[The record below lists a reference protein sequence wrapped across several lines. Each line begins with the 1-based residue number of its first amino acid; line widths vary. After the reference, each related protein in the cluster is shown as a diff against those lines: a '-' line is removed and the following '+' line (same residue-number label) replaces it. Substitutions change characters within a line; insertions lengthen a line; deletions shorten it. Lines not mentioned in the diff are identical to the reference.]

1 MAGQGV
7 GRSDELAGQVAV
19 VTGATTGMG
28 LATAEAL
35 AARGAEVVLTGRD
48 PERLRDAVSR
58 VQQVSPGERGAQ
70 GLLADLADL
79 ASVHA
84 GAAQLTSQVDRIDL
98 LVNNAGVMFTPF
110 GHTVDGHELQFGT
123 NHLGHFALTLALEPL
138 LRQGGARVVN
148 LTSAGHKIA
157 EPDLE
162 DPDWQHRPYDK
173 FAAYGA
179 SKTANIWFTSEL
191 DRRWADSGVRAF
203 SVHPGNVATDLAR
216 HMDRDDFKAM
226 AAMSAARPGAP
237 QRMSF
242 ATPAEGAATA
252 IWAATAGE
260 LDGRG
265 GLYLADCAVSEDV
278 ADWAFDSEKA
288 QALWSL
294 SEQMLG

>member
-1 MAGQGV
+1 MSG
-7 GRSDELAGQVAV
+7 SDLAGRVAV

-35 AARGAEVVLTGRD
+35 AARGAQVVLTGRD
-48 PERLRDAVSR
+48 PGRLRDAVSR
-58 VQQVSPGERGAQ
+58 VQQVSSGERGAH

-84 GAAQLTSQVDRIDL
+84 GAEQLMSQVDRIDL
-98 LVNNAGVMFTPF
+98 LINNAGVMFTPF

-123 NHLGHFALTLALEPL
+123 NHLGHFAFTLALEPL
-138 LRQGGARVVN
+138 LRQGGARIVN

-162 DPDWQHRPYDK
+162 DPDWQHRTYDK

-179 SKTANIWFTSEL
+179 SKTANIWFSSEL
-191 DRRWADSGVRAF
+191 DRRWLDDGVRAF
-203 SVHPGNVATDLAR
+203 AVHPGNVATDLAR
-216 HMDRDDFKAM
+216 HMDRADFKAM
-226 AAMSAARPGAP
+226 ATMSAARPGAP

-252 IWAATAGE
+252 IWAATAPE
-260 LDGRG
+260 LAGRG

-278 ADWAFDSEKA
+278 AAWACDTAKA

-294 SEQMLG
+294 SEQMVAQRR